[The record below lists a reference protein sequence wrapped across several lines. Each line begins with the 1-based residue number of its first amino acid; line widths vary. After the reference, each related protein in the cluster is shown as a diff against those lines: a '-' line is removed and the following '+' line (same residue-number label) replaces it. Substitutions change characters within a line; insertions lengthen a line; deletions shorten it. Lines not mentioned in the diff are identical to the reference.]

1 MSEEENLLEMVA
13 YVRASKH
20 RQNIIKYLNNKVKTP
35 SDIKNSLNIN
45 TNHTSNL
52 LTDLR
57 KHDLVY
63 CATPDMK
70 KGRLYK
76 LTEKGEQIIKY
87 LD

>member
-1 MSEEENLLEMVA
+1 MCDEEKVLQMVA

-35 SDIKNSLNIN
+35 TDIKNSLNIN

-52 LTDLR
+52 LADLR

-63 CATPDMK
+63 CATPEMK

-76 LTEKGEQIIKY
+76 LTEKGEKIVKY